1 MTPCR
6 LPPFPLWNHLVWA
19 IMGRL
24 GLIVR
29 LLVGALVNTLI
40 VLALLASAAVV
51 LLWIIGRNK
60 QLQARRQQWYVGVYA
75 TGGDPLPSCLRAV
88 GDWWP

>member
-1 MTPCR
+1 
-6 LPPFPLWNHLVWA
+6 
-19 IMGRL
+19 MGRL
-24 GLIVR
+24 GFIVR

-60 QLQARRQQWYVGVYA
+60 QLQARRLQRYVGVYA
-75 TGGDPLPSCLRAV
+75 TGVDPLPSRLRAV
-88 GDWWP
+88 GDW

>member
-1 MTPCR
+1 
-6 LPPFPLWNHLVWA
+6 
-19 IMGRL
+19 MGRL

-29 LLVGALVNTLI
+29 VLVGALVNTLI

-60 QLQARRQQWYVGVYA
+60 QLQARRHQRYVGACA
-75 TGGDPLPSCLRAV
+75 TGGDALHLRLFAV